1 MNPHIL
7 PFLKS
12 QKLMALA
19 CADGDDLWIANVYVG
34 VDDDGSIYFVSPEDT
49 THSQMILKNPRVAF
63 SFAWFDPGDHRN
75 RKAIQG
81 KGTCRIA
88 SKEETNAGVHLHN
101 QNFPE
106 FKERITVEWIATNEF
121 TSRVWILEP
130 EYVKYWDDEL
140 FGEDETV
147 EWGEA

>member
-1 MNPHIL
+1 MNEAIL
-7 PFLKS
+7 SFLKS

-34 VDDDGSIYFVSPEDT
+34 VDDEGRIYFVSPEDT
-49 THSQMILKNPRVAF
+49 THSQMILKNSRVAF
-63 SFAWFDPGDHRN
+63 SFAWFDPSNHAN

-88 SKEETNAGVHLHN
+88 SEAETKTGVGLHN

-106 FKERITVEWIATNEF
+106 FKGHITVEWIRANEF
-121 TSRVWILEP
+121 TSRVCVTI
-130 EYVKYWDDEL
+130 
-140 FGEDETV
+140 FF
-147 EWGEA
+147 ANISAF